1 MTLSPIISICIPAYK
16 HIDYL
21 ERLLNSISTQTFK
34 DFEVVITDDSPDESV
49 GILLKKY
56 TSLFKIHYHKN
67 MSALGTPENWNESIR
82 KANGDWIKL
91 MHNDDWF
98 ATEEALQTFYDA
110 IRQNPFTDFFFSAFQ
125 NIEAYSGKKKSVR
138 MSFADKLFFKS
149 NPYHLLKKV
158 YIGNPSCTIVR
169 KNLNIWYDK
178 RYKFIVDFDYYIR
191 VIQQTKMPVYIDKVL
206 LNIGFHDEQVT
217 TYTKYNPA
225 VQIPE
230 NITFLNEQKRDILK
244 NIVVFDYYWR
254 LIRNLKINS
263 KEKLISFLGN
273 IKPNRQILSMINFQ
287 KKIPESLLK
296 TGIASKFFMISLYS
310 LEFFFKKKNR

>member
-1 MTLSPIISICIPAYK
+1 MKLSPLVSICIPAYQ

-21 ERLLNSISTQTFK
+21 ERLLNSIFIQTFK
-34 DFEVVITDDSPDESV
+34 DFEVVITDDSLDDNV
-49 GILLKKY
+49 KILLKKF
-56 TSLFKIHYHKN
+56 TSNFKIYYYKN
-67 MSALGTPENWNESIR
+67 EVALGTPENWNEAIR

-98 ATEEALQTFYDA
+98 ATNDALQTFYDA
-110 IRQNPFTDFFFSAFQ
+110 IQQNPSTDFFFSAFQ
-125 NIEAYSGKKKSVR
+125 NVEVNSGTKQVVR

-169 KNLNIWYDK
+169 KKLNIWYDK

-191 VIQQTKMPVYIDKVL
+191 VIQQTKMPVYIDKIL
-206 LNIGFHDEQVT
+206 LNIGFHNEQVT

-230 NITFLNEQKRDILK
+230 NIIFLNEQKKDILK
-244 NIVVFDYYWR
+244 NVVVFDYYWR
-254 LIRNLKINS
+254 LMRNLKINS
-263 KEKLISFLGN
+263 EEKLMSFLKN
-273 IKPNRQILSMINFQ
+273 IKPKSAIIFIINFQ
-287 KKIPESLLK
+287 KKVPASLLEK
-296 TGIASKFFMISLYS
+296 GFVSKFFMFIAYLIRNI
-310 LEFFFKKKNR
+310 FRD